1 MKKIGKV
8 IITVCFISGLIVS
21 VAGAQMPCGKGMG
34 PGMGK
39 GSNCGMGAGMGMGP
53 GAGLGMW
60 DGVHAVYVIDA
71 LGLDDNQSAA
81 VKSILQQLQKEMI
94 KKRADIQVAEVELR
108 EILGKDSVD
117 VKVAETKVKQ
127 IASLKIDAAMM
138 HIQGIE
144 DVKAKLTP
152 EQKKKLTE
160 MMQMRGMGYGGGTMD
175 CPMMK
180 GQNMKDMPDA
190 AAPPVK
196 SKSRKTVAPAM
207 Q

>member
-1 MKKIGKV
+1 MKRIGNAM
-8 IITVCFISGLIVS
+8 ITVCFISGLIVS

-39 GSNCGMGAGMGMGP
+39 GGNCGIGAGMGMCP
-53 GAGLGMW
+53 GSGMMW
-60 DGVHAVYVIDA
+60 DGAHAMYVIDA
-71 LGLDDNQSAA
+71 LGLDDNQATA

-117 VKVAETKVKQ
+117 VKVAEAKVKQ

-144 DVKAKLTP
+144 DMKTKLTP
-152 EQKKKLTE
+152 EQKKKMSD
-160 MMQMRGMGYGGGTMD
+160 MMQMRGMNHGRAMRGD
-175 CPMMK
+175 CPMLK
-180 GQNMKDMPDA
+180 GQESKDVPA
-190 AAPPVK
+190 SASPVK
-196 SKSRKTVAPAM
+196 SKSK
-207 Q
+207 